1 MNLILKGRLEN
12 ELKHKQTINNILKDM
27 PSCVTDYYY
36 KIQTYTEPVTCIN
49 YIYRIKHFLDFIDN
63 NVTQINLKTV
73 SQYFESIRY
82 TQKNGELTT
91 TSNSYKQITWT
102 VLNQFFEHLVYMKC
116 LSDNPMR
123 HIKRPKKKD
132 EIKRVFLSMED
143 LNKIL
148 LSVKKPHH
156 YLDSTKRKNKW
167 KDRDFLILYL
177 LMNTGMRETALCEI
191 NVQDINFKTKQLN
204 VTDKRDKNHIYV
216 ITDELE
222 QLFKQWINER
232 QTVLSGYPNTDALFV
247 SEKRNRISSDAVR
260 SLVQKYSLEA
270 LGYAITPHKLRSS
283 FVSLYYQASG
293 NDIEATKEAVGHSSI
308 ATTSR
313 YIVKQNNSRAEA
325 ARFMSDNLI
334 LS

>member
-1 MNLILKGRLEN
+1 MKGRLEN
-12 ELKHKQTINNILKDM
+12 ELKHKQSINKVLLTM
-27 PSCVTDYYY
+27 PACVTDYYY

-49 YIYRIKHFLDFIDN
+49 YIYRIKHFLEFIHND
-63 NVTQINLKTV
+63 VTQINLMTV

-102 VLNQFFEHLVYMKC
+102 VLNQFFDHLVYMKC
-116 LSDNPMR
+116 LSDNPMK

-143 LNKIL
+143 LNKML
-148 LSVKKPHH
+148 LCAKKSTH
-156 YLDSTKRKNKW
+156 YLDSKKRKNKW
-167 KDRDFLILYL
+167 RERDFLIMYL
-177 LMNTGMRETALCEI
+177 LMHTGMRETALCEI
-191 NVQDINFKTKQLN
+191 NLQDIDFKTGQLH
-204 VTDKRDKNHIYV
+204 VTDKRDKTHVYI
-216 ITDELE
+216 ITEELA
-222 QLFKQWINER
+222 QLLNKWIAARKE
-232 QTVLSGYPNTDALFV
+232 VLLGYPNTDALFI

-270 LGYAITPHKLRSS
+270 LGQAITPHKLRAS

-313 YIVKQNNSRAEA
+313 YIVKQNDSRAEA

>member
-1 MNLILKGRLEN
+1 MKGRLEN
-12 ELKHKQTINNILKDM
+12 ELKHRQTIMNLLKDM
-27 PSCVTDYYY
+27 PECVTEYYY
-36 KIQTYTEPVTCIN
+36 KIQAYTEPVTCIN
-49 YIYRIKHFLDFIDN
+49 YIYRIKHFLDFIN
-63 NVTQINLKTV
+63 NDIAQINLNV
-73 SQYFESIRY
+73 VGHYFEVIRY
-82 TQKNGELTT
+82 TQKNGEIAT
-91 TSNSYKQITWT
+91 TSNSYKKITWT
-102 VLNQFFEHLVYMKC
+102 VLNQFFEHLVYINC
-116 LSDNPMR
+116 LSENPMR
-123 HIKRPKKKD
+123 LIKRPKKQD

-148 LSVKKPHH
+148 VCVKKPTH
-156 YLDSTKRKNKW
+156 YLDSVKRKNKW

-191 NVQDINFKTKQLN
+191 NLQDINFKTKQLS

-216 ITDELE
+216 ITEELE
-222 QLFKQWINER
+222 HLLKQWIIER
-232 QTVLSGYPNTDALFV
+232 EKVLLGYPNTDALFV

-260 SLVQKYSLEA
+260 SLVQKYSLQA
-270 LGYAITPHKLRSS
+270 LGYSISPHKLRAS

-313 YIVKQNNSRAEA
+313 YIVKQNDSRAEA